1 MTAANPAS
9 DPAPV
14 LAFRKVGYRY
24 GARAALS
31 DVSFDVPPGRVTL
44 LLGPNGA
51 GKTTLF
57 SLACRLLAL
66 QSGDVALLGA
76 SIARS
81 GSEVLRPLGIVF
93 QQTTLDLDLSVRQN
107 LRYFAA
113 LHGLTRAEADARMAA
128 ELERIGMAGRIGEQ
142 VRALNG
148 GHRRRVEIA
157 RALLTEPRLLLL
169 DEPTVGL
176 DQPTRRTLVAYLHQL
191 ARERGI
197 ALLWATHLFDEAEP
211 GDAVVVISNGQVRA
225 AGSFEAVISANGG
238 TNLEDAFARL
248 TREPANEP
256 AGAAP

>member
-1 MTAANPAS
+1 MTDSSSPTTQK
-9 DPAPV
+9 PV
-14 LAFRKVGYRY
+14 LAFRKVGYRF
-24 GARAALS
+24 GARAALT
-31 DVSFDVPPGRVTL
+31 DVSFEVAPGRVTM

-57 SLACRLLAL
+57 SLACRLLAM
-66 QSGDVALLGA
+66 QSGDVSLLGA

-81 GSEVLRPLGIVF
+81 GPEALRPLGIVF

-107 LRYFAA
+107 LRYFSG
-113 LHGLTRAEADARMAA
+113 LHGLTRAEADRRMVV

-157 RALLTEPRLLLL
+157 RALLTQPRLLLL

-176 DQPTRRTLVAYLHQL
+176 DQPTRRTLVAYLHEL

-225 AGSFEAVISANGG
+225 AGGLEEVIAANGG
-238 TNLEDAFARL
+238 SSLEQAFASL
-248 TREPANEP
+248 TRD
-256 AGAAP
+256 AAP